1 MDVRPVTAAPVKLPA
16 MALPEAHV
24 GVVSQLAA
32 TSTTVVT
39 RVACLAGYVL
49 LAACT
54 RHDTAPAAA
63 TSTLPAIQYEAHISA
78 GERPPSAGELNNP
91 LHADPAAAKNG
102 AALFTAMNCDGCHG
116 GDGSGWVGPSL
127 ADGRW
132 RYGGADAEIFNSI
145 YFGRPKGMPAF
156 GGTLGTTAVW
166 SIVSYLKSLTPPPNE
181 PTESW
186 EE

>member
-1 MDVRPVTAAPVKLPA
+1 MSVSVCMAGVLCCAVAIVSCAQHEGAAPAVA
-16 MALPEAHV
+16 PE
-24 GVVSQLAA
+24 S
-32 TSTTVVT
+32 
-39 RVACLAGYVL
+39 
-49 LAACT
+49 
-54 RHDTAPAAA
+54 P
-63 TSTLPAIQYEAHISA
+63 PAIRYEAHIPA
-78 GERPPSAGELNNP
+78 GGRPPTGGQLNKP
-91 LHADPAAAKNG
+91 LQDGPAVAKNG

-132 RYGGADAEIFNSI
+132 RYGGADEEIFSSI

-156 GGTLGTTAVW
+156 GGTISPTAIW
-166 SIVSYLKSLTPPPNE
+166 SIVTYLKSLRAPPDV